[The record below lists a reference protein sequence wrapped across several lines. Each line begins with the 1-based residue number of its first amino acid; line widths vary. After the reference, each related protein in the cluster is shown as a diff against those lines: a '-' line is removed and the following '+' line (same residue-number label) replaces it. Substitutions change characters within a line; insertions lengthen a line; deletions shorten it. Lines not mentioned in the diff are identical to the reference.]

1 MSTGICDLKMQFKKI
16 KMSFYLSK
24 RGPEP
29 TLFLKMLPI
38 VPRLIWFELLI
49 VLRFFVSSCVFIKD
63 SLFML
68 WEFLTWFFFNFIF
81 FASLAFGSVQSLQHL
96 HFLLTSCIYFYSF
109 FDSYFSQLHI
119 YFCPFD
125 IMSSNPYFIYC
136 ILFWLFPERFLSSVF
151 LFSKILR
158 CTGIFCSTIFLY
170 YMFSINLVF
179 MKTISLSF
187 FVTISSCYFLPP
199 KYFVVVFFPVI
210 QMLYLLLYAITVPNF
225 WRIINQKSREQYSVI
240 NNEARNYLIQEVWC
254 WVKRN

>member
-1 MSTGICDLKMQFKKI
+1 MI
-16 KMSFYLSK
+16 SFLI
-24 RGPEP
+24 
-29 TLFLKMLPI
+29 LF
-38 VPRLIWFELLI
+38 
-49 VLRFFVSSCVFIKD
+49 
-63 SLFML
+63 
-68 WEFLTWFFFNFIF
+68 F

-125 IMSSNPYFIYC
+125 IMSSNTYFIYC
-136 ILFWLFPERFLSSVF
+136 ILSWIQYMKYVFPERFLSSVF
-151 LFSKILR
+151 LFSKIPH

-170 YMFSINLVF
+170 CMFSTNLVF
-179 MKTISLSF
+179 IKTISLSF

-210 QMLYLLLYAITVPNF
+210 QMLYLFLYAVTVSNF